1 MTRRQNLE
9 QKAELVGLKVFTWSP
24 GDGTTRYRF
33 ASIDSEGYDH
43 MDGFFTALG
52 LHEAEVWLRGYAL
65 GRLYK

>member
-9 QKAELVGLKVFTWSP
+9 RKAEQVGLRVFTWGP

-33 ASIDSEGYDH
+33 ASIDAEGYDYE
-43 MDGFFTALG
+43 DGYFTALG
-52 LHEAEVWLRGYAL
+52 LHEAEVFLKGYAL